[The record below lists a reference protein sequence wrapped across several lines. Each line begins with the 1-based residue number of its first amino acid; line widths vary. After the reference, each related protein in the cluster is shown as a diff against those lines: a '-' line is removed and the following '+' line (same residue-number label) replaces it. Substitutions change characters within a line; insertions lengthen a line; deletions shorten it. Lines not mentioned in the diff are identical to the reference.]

1 MYFCWLATWSI
12 SEPKNGVKPKRS
24 GITLAALRVGCIAH
38 LILSAPAQG

>member
-24 GITLAALRVGCIAH
+24 GITLAALRGGCIAH